1 VPNFGSI
8 ERPNVYAQ
16 ISYFKI
22 LIPISNGENT
32 TRCQQSSGREGASKM
47 RRIVLVLV
55 LLFVLALVS
64 QAAHA
69 AVSGTAAPRWDGPVA
84 GPRWESTDAPR
95 WE

>member
-1 VPNFGSI
+1 
-8 ERPNVYAQ
+8 
-16 ISYFKI
+16 
-22 LIPISNGENT
+22 
-32 TRCQQSSGREGASKM
+32 M

-69 AVSGTAAPRWDGPVA
+69 AVAGTAAPRWERSDA
-84 GPRWESTDAPR
+84 APRWESVDAPR

>member
-1 VPNFGSI
+1 
-8 ERPNVYAQ
+8 
-16 ISYFKI
+16 
-22 LIPISNGENT
+22 
-32 TRCQQSSGREGASKM
+32 M

-69 AVSGTAAPRWDGPVA
+69 AVSGTAAPRWEGPVA
-84 GPRWESTDAPR
+84 APRWESADAPR

>member
-1 VPNFGSI
+1 
-8 ERPNVYAQ
+8 
-16 ISYFKI
+16 
-22 LIPISNGENT
+22 
-32 TRCQQSSGREGASKM
+32 M
-47 RRIVLVLV
+47 RRIILVLV

-69 AVSGTAAPRWDGPVA
+69 AVSSTVAPRLDGPVA